1 MAVVL
6 ATGSATTGAGFS
18 QQSGQPVLPM
28 VKHTGA
34 STPSLVGWKDL
45 ETWTRE
51 TGAAPDTEIGLGLVL
66 SGTAGTAMVSFAATK
81 LRSSPGAPPK
91 DVALTVVPI
100 FDSTRVRW
108 ASLSFVI
115 TGKDKK
121 QTTIALSERVTTNPP
136 GPFGPGDSAVNAN
149 ATMTVKEFAQLAD
162 AQSLTATV
170 LGLQVAFRP
179 DQVKAVRAF
188 GERAGLIRP

>member
-1 MAVVL
+1 MLLVVL
-6 ATGSATTGAGFS
+6 ATGSAIARAGLS
-18 QQSGQPVLPM
+18 QQAGQTG
-28 VKHTGA
+28 KQTGA
-34 STPSLVGWKDL
+34 STFSVVGWKDL

-66 SGTAGTAMVSFAATK
+66 SGADGTAMVSFAVTK
-81 LRSSPGAPPK
+81 LRAAPTAPPK
-91 DVALTVVPI
+91 DVALTVVPG

-108 ASLSFVI
+108 ASLSFLV

-121 QTTIALSERVTTNPP
+121 QTTIALSDRVGTYPP

-149 ATMTVKEFAQLAD
+149 ATMTVKEFAQLAG

-170 LGLQVAFRP
+170 LGLQAAFRP
-179 DQVKAVRAF
+179 DQVKALRAF